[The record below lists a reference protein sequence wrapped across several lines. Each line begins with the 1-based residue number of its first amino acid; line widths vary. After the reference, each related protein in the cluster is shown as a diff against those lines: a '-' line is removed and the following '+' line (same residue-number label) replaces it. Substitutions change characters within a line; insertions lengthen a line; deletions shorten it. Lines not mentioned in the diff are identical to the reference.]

1 MENFGLAV
9 VTLGL
14 SFLVL
19 VPIVAH
25 IHFVEKIVTEDNI
38 PLMIGSF
45 SGLAIILS
53 AIFLG
58 MIQETYV
65 PAGKGRINS
74 GHLFTVVSFLSFLYL
89 GTYLGLAFVIDKFTT
104 DFLTVDDLAEEF
116 RKMEATFR
124 FLAIQCIALFVTYA
138 GAFCGTLYVRI
149 STPSE

>member
-1 MENFGLAV
+1 
-9 VTLGL
+9 
-14 SFLVL
+14 
-19 VPIVAH
+19 
-25 IHFVEKIVTEDNI
+25 
-38 PLMIGSF
+38 
-45 SGLAIILS
+45 
-53 AIFLG
+53 
-58 MIQETYV
+58 
-65 PAGKGRINS
+65 
-74 GHLFTVVSFLSFLYL
+74 VVSFLSFLYL